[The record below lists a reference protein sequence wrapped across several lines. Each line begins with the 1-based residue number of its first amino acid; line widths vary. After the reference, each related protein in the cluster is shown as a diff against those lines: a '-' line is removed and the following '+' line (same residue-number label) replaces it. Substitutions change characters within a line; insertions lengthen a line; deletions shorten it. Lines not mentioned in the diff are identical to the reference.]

1 MIVGDDTLS
10 EKIIGCAIA
19 VHRELGPGLLES
31 IYEEALGIELTRLGV
46 SFLRQVPLPVV
57 YKGALLSGSFRV
69 DMVVENTVVVE
80 LKCVET
86 LLPVHEAQLLSYLR
100 LGGWKIGLLMNFKS
114 SILKHGLRRIL
125 L

>member
-114 SILKHGLRRIL
+114 SILKQGLRRIL